1 MTALEALEVLK
12 ILRDDF
18 HIGPNTDDKGK
29 RPVSNKQLE
38 RWLDSGA
45 IIIQGKKPKA
55 KEDIGEPYWDL
66 SPLVFFPKN
75 PEKRITVL

>member
-1 MTALEALEVLK
+1 MTALEVLK

-18 HIGPNTDDKGK
+18 HIGPNIDDKGK

-45 IIIQGKKPKA
+45 IIINGSKPKA
-55 KEDIGEPYWDL
+55 REDIGEPHWKF
-66 SPLVFFPKN
+66 SSLVFFPKN
-75 PEKRITVL
+75 PDKRITIL

>member
-1 MTALEALEVLK
+1 MTALEVLK
-12 ILRDDF
+12 ILRDDWCC
-18 HIGPNTDDKGK
+18 GPSTDDKGK

-45 IIIQGKKPKA
+45 IIIAGRKPKA
-55 KEDIGEPYWDL
+55 KEDIGEPYWSL
-66 SPLVFFPKN
+66 SPIVFFPKN